1 MSNTIQLSN
10 PLDDMSL
17 GIGFD
22 PILCSSNHSCDPNSV
37 VVFNQPKLVLRAIKP
52 IKQGEEIFM
61 KYVDVTNPV
70 SSVHSSN
77 FPATSGV
84 ESFLF
89 RLSTS
94 SHENSAHSFP

>member
-10 PLDDMSL
+10 PLDDTSL

-22 PILCSSNHSCDPNSV
+22 PVLCSANHSCDPNAV

-52 IKQGEEIFM
+52 MKKGDEIFM

-70 SSVHSSN
+70 SSNIDHAAV
-77 FPATSGV
+77 A
-84 ESFLF
+84 L
-89 RLSTS
+89 RL
-94 SHENSAHSFP
+94 